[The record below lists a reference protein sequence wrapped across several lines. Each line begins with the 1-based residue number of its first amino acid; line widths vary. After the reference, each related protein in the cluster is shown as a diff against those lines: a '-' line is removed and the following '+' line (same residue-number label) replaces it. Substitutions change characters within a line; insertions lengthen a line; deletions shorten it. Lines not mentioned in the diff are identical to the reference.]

1 MKQTWMVVMVAWW
14 LGGCTG
20 PAIDM
25 AANGSF
31 YNLESKS
38 TGAWD
43 SSLKTLVTF
52 MCVKDTVNYEEIT
65 VNGNTA
71 RCDGRFVVLDKN
83 QAQQTGY
90 MTGVTSA
97 AIQGGAFVGGMYLLG
112 NGIGDSG
119 SKTTNNNS
127 TSSNGGNSLSSARG
141 EAFSNS
147 NAAAAAS
154 GGAGGSGYGY
164 GGKGGRGGAG
174 GMGGSVNNGMMGGM
188 D

>member
-1 MKQTWMVVMVAWW
+1 MRRGLVVGLCAMV

-20 PAIDM
+20 PAINM
-25 AANGSF
+25 SANGDF

-38 TGAWD
+38 TGALN

-52 MCVKDTVNYEEIT
+52 MCVKDVTNYEEII
-65 VNGNTA
+65 VNDEKAT
-71 RCDGRFVVLDKN
+71 CQGRFVVLDKN

-90 MTGVTSA
+90 MTGVMSA

-112 NGIGDSG
+112 DGIGDSG
-119 SKTTNNNS
+119 SRTTNNND
-127 TSSNGGNSLSSARG
+127 TSSHGGNSNSLSSARSD
-141 EAFSNS
+141 AYSNS

-154 GGAGGSGYGY
+154 GGAGGNGY

-174 GMGGSVNNGMMGGM
+174 GSVNNGMPMGM